1 MYFIKLLYL
10 QVYPNELENQPEFNG
25 FKDWL
30 HTFELFR
37 GKNTG
42 NEISEEGRIVGKFK
56 VGYLILQSTLVIST
70 SVISNNRLSRRKN
83 LVLVIT
89 QKSKIRI

>member
-1 MYFIKLLYL
+1 MVVSLLL
-10 QVYPNELENQPEFNG
+10 QIYPNELENQPEFSG

-42 NEISEEGRIVGKFK
+42 TELSDEGRIVGKFK
-56 VGYLILQSTLVIST
+56 V
-70 SVISNNRLSRRKN
+70 
-83 LVLVIT
+83 
-89 QKSKIRI
+89 SKLKKK